1 MHDSA
6 VDRKLFLHQHDASCC
21 AARRGFARR
30 IRVSIRHSI
39 THHRRTHVSNIEPII
54 GSSEAADDTDLDIES
69 PVEPLR
75 AEREGLPRGYRMR
88 ADTHYVD
95 HLGSQAAGQ
104 PVRMVAVDQIAS
116 PQAIDAADLRPLI
129 DSIRTHGIVH
139 PLLIARR
146 DTGYA
151 AIAGHKRLAAARML
165 RLPTVPC
172 LLHHVDD
179 AQAALLAR
187 ADNLHGAAPS
197 TRPDGA
203 ARMAAAVQQAVV
215 QSLAIVQASAD
226 AILTSPPHLAR
237 AAMDLVAAHSWRAAR
252 LLDALDAASTR
263 QARPARKRSLASA
276 IEQAADGFAAEGRL
290 NGVAVRTR
298 IEGAAAGVAVNAHD
312 VALIVSSAVL
322 ATLPLF
328 DRVQVDQPAIV
339 VSGSS
344 GPAGPVRLSI
354 AQSVAPVPSALA
366 EKFFDESYSDRA
378 GGWCALA
385 CALAVKAV
393 TERAGGAAAFEIDAH
408 GHSSIAVHFGPA

>member
-1 MHDSA
+1 
-6 VDRKLFLHQHDASCC
+6 
-21 AARRGFARR
+21 
-30 IRVSIRHSI
+30 
-39 THHRRTHVSNIEPII
+39 VSNIEPII
-54 GSSEAADDTDLDIES
+54 GSSQSADDADLDIES
-69 PVEPLR
+69 PVESVR
-75 AEREGLPRGYRMR
+75 GEREGLPRGYRMR

-116 PQAIDAADLRPLI
+116 SQRIDAADLRPLI

-151 AIAGHKRLAAARML
+151 AIAGHKRLAAARTL

-172 LLHHVDD
+172 LLHHVDE

-187 ADNLHGAAPS
+187 ADNLRGSALA
-197 TRPDGA
+197 RPDTA
-203 ARMAAAVQQAVV
+203 ASMAAAVHQAVA

-252 LLDALDAASTR
+252 LLDALGAALT
-263 QARPARKRSLASA
+263 RPARPPRRRSLASA
-276 IEQAADGFAAEGRL
+276 IEQVADGFAAEGRL
-290 NGVAVRTR
+290 NGVALRTR
-298 IEGAAAGVAVNAHD
+298 IDGAVAGVAVNAHD
-312 VALIVSSAVL
+312 VSLIVSSAVL

-328 DRVQVDQPAIV
+328 DHVHIDQPAIV

-344 GPAGPVRLSI
+344 GAGDVVRL
-354 AQSVAPVPSALA
+354 AVTQSVAPVPPALTG
-366 EKFFDESYSDRA
+366 KFFDETYADRA

-385 CALAVKAV
+385 CALAVKAAA
-393 TERAGGAAAFEIDAH
+393 ERAGGVAAFEVDAQ
-408 GHSSIAVHFGPA
+408 GHSGITIQFAPA